1 MAGARPVLICC
12 LGLLALAGCKQQAAP
27 PPAVEPEVAVVTVVA
42 ADVELSTQLPGR
54 TTPYLVAEVRP
65 QVGGILLQRLF
76 QEGSSVRAGQVLY
89 QIDPAPFR
97 AAVVRAEASYES
109 ARLLAERYERL
120 IKSRAISQQ
129 EYDDARS
136 QYLQAKAALETAR
149 IDLGYTRITAPISGR
164 IGRSSVTQGA
174 LVTANQASAL
184 ATVQQL
190 DPIYVD
196 ITQPSTAILRLK
208 EDLAS
213 GRLKSAGR
221 GQAEVSLELEN
232 GRPYE
237 HVGRLQFSEV
247 SVDQGT
253 GAVTLRAIFPNPDGK
268 LLPGMFVRARLQEGI
283 RSQALLVPQRG
294 VTRDPS
300 GQATALVVDAE
311 DKVELRQ
318 VTVERSVGSRWLVS
332 AGLEPGDQVIVDGVQ
347 KVRPG
352 AKVRRELPPPL
363 PPATAT
369 APDPASG
376 QPAK

>member
-1 MAGARPVLICC
+1 MAGARPVLNCC
-12 LGLLALAGCKQQAAP
+12 LCLLALAGCKPQAAP
-27 PPAVEPEVAVVTVVA
+27 PPAVEPAVTVVTVA
-42 ADVELSTQLPGR
+42 PADVELSTQLPGR
-54 TTPYLVAEVRP
+54 TAPYLVAEIRP

-76 QEGSSVRAGQVLY
+76 QEGSQVRAGQVLY

-97 AAVVRAEASYES
+97 ATLARAEASHES

-129 EYDDARS
+129 EHDDARS
-136 QYLQAKAALETAR
+136 QYLQAAAALETAR

-184 ATVQQL
+184 ATIQQL

-232 GRPYE
+232 GKPYE

-247 SVDQGT
+247 TVDQGT

-294 VTRDPS
+294 ITRDPS

-318 VTVERSVGSRWLVS
+318 VTVERSVGSQWLVS

-347 KVRPG
+347 NVRPG
-352 AKVRRELPPPL
+352 AKVRREPPP
-363 PPATAT
+363 PPAA
-369 APDPASG
+369 APVPGPASG